1 MARRMRE
8 RVAGAAVHVWQRG
21 NEQRTVFE
29 TDAEYRMF
37 LGILLRQC
45 GWYGVR
51 LEGYCLMS
59 NHYHLVLVGER
70 TDSISMAVGRTNQ
83 EYSVFRHKA
92 EGTQGHLWEKRYGS
106 KILTGSHYWSAL
118 CYVERNPVEAGM
130 VLAAWDWPWSSA
142 RVRLGMLTED
152 GVDLRR
158 WRERYG
164 EWSWRRVLETGVFEA
179 ALEERAVVGQ
189 F

>member
-1 MARRMRE
+1 
-8 RVAGAAVHVWQRG
+8 
-21 NEQRTVFE
+21 
-29 TDAEYRMF
+29 
-37 LGILLRQC
+37 
-45 GWYGVR
+45 
-51 LEGYCLMS
+51 
-59 NHYHLVLVGER
+59 
-70 TDSISMAVGRTNQ
+70 
-83 EYSVFRHKA
+83 
-92 EGTQGHLWEKRYGS
+92 
-106 KILTGSHYWSAL
+106 
-118 CYVERNPVEAGM
+118 M